1 MSAAPKKILIV
12 EDALSV
18 GLAYQAWLTKV
29 SLGSV
34 HVTTGNEALELLETG
49 EFKVVLLDLQLPD
62 IGGMEIMEQVRN
74 KQMPVTVV
82 VVTSSGSIQTA
93 IDVMRAGAY
102 DYLVKPAAQE
112 RLITT
117 TKNALER
124 EVLQATVTEITKPYK
139 KANLN
144 GFVGSSL
151 PMVAVY
157 RMIEAVG
164 RSTAS
169 VFITGESG
177 TGKEVCAQA
186 IHKSSSRQDKPF
198 VALNCAAIPKDL
210 IESEI
215 FGHLK
220 GAFTGAT
227 SSRDGA
233 AFAANGGTLFLDEI
247 CEMDLNL
254 QSKLLRFL
262 QTGAVQKVG
271 SDKVEKVDVRILC
284 ATNRDPLIEVE
295 EGRFREDLYYRLHVV
310 PIHLPPLRE
319 RDEDVVEIAE
329 ALLTQITGEEGK
341 DFTGFSDAARTA
353 MMQHS
358 WPGNVRELQNVVR
371 NAVILHDGDTV
382 DASMLTITGAT
393 ARAKPGGGAERTIA
407 KRADA
412 AGSPELL
419 VNLGRSYDEIE
430 REIVEATIAHCQG
443 SIPKAAEMLRLSP
456 STIYRKRDSWAA
468 TAPQED
474 A

>member
-1 MSAAPKKILIV
+1 MAASTKKILIV

-18 GLAYQAWLTKV
+18 GLAYQAWLQKAGV
-29 SLGSV
+29 ESV
-34 HVTTGNEALELLETG
+34 HVTTGKEALEALEQG
-49 EFKVVLLDLQLPD
+49 DFKVVLLDLQLPD
-62 IGGMEIMEQVRN
+62 MNGMDIMHTIKNQG
-74 KQMPVTVV
+74 MPVTVV
-82 VVTSSGSIQTA
+82 VVTSTGSLQTA
-93 IDVMRAGAY
+93 IDIMRAGAY

-112 RLITT
+112 RLVTT
-117 TKNALER
+117 AKNALER
-124 EVLQATVTEITKPYK
+124 EVLQETVTEIRKPYK

-151 PMVAVY
+151 AMVAVY

-186 IHKSSSRQDKPF
+186 IHRSSSRSDKPF

-227 SSRDGA
+227 TNRDGA
-233 AFAANGGTLFLDEI
+233 ALSANGGTLFLDEI
-247 CEMDLNL
+247 CEMNLDL

-271 SDKVEKVDVRILC
+271 SDKIEKVDVRILC
-284 ATNRDPLIEVE
+284 ATNRDPAKEVE

-319 RDEDVVEIAE
+319 RDEDIVEIAE
-329 ALLTQITGEEGK
+329 FLLLQIAEEEGK
-341 DFTGFSDAARTA
+341 EFVAFSDDAKVALLA
-353 MMQHS
+353 HG

-371 NAVILHDGDTV
+371 NAVILNEGTEIE
-382 DASMLTITGAT
+382 ASMLSLSAIPVPSMGTTAPSSAPKAT
-393 ARAKPGGGAERTIA
+393 V
-407 KRADA
+407 A
-412 AGSPELL
+412 AGANVGGPGIT
-419 VNLGRSYDEIE
+419 VNLDRSFDEIE
-430 REIVEATIAHCQG
+430 RDIVEAAIDHCQG
-443 SIPKAAEMLRLSP
+443 SIPKAAEMLQLSP
-456 STIYRKRDSWAA
+456 STIYRKRDAWKSA
-468 TAPQED
+468 
-474 A
+474 

>member
-1 MSAAPKKILIV
+1 MMASNQKILIV

-18 GLAYQAWLTKV
+18 GLAYQAWLNKAGIEST
-29 SLGSV
+29 
-34 HVTTGNEALELLETG
+34 HVTTGKEALEQLNSQEY
-49 EFKVVLLDLQLPD
+49 KVILLDLQLPD
-62 IGGMEIMEQVRN
+62 MDGVDIMRAVSDQGL
-74 KQMPVTVV
+74 PITVV
-82 VVTSSGSIQTA
+82 VVTSTASLQTA
-93 IDVMRAGAY
+93 IEVLRAGAY
-102 DYLVKPAAQE
+102 DYLVKPTSQE
-112 RLITT
+112 RLVTT

-124 EVLQATVTEITKPYK
+124 EVLQETVTEIRKPYK

-151 PMVAVY
+151 TMVAVY

-186 IHKSSSRQDKPF
+186 IHRSSTRSGRPF

-227 SSRDGA
+227 TNRDGA
-233 AFAANGGTLFLDEI
+233 AWSANGGTLFLDEI

-284 ATNRDPLIEVE
+284 ATNRNPLTEVE

-329 ALLTQITGEEGK
+329 YLLLQVAEEEGK
-341 DFTGFSDAARTA
+341 EFVAFSEEAKAALVG
-353 MMQHS
+353 HS
-358 WPGNVRELQNVVR
+358 WPGNVRELQNMVR
-371 NAVILHDGDTV
+371 NAVILNDGTEIE
-382 DASMLTITGAT
+382 ASMLSISAVPTQSTT
-393 ARAKPGGGAERTIA
+393 AAKPIPVASTGKGPGVTVDLDRPFDAIERDIV
-407 KRADA
+407 DA
-412 AGSPELL
+412 A
-419 VNLGRSYDEIE
+419 IE
-430 REIVEATIAHCQG
+430 HCKG
-443 SIPKAAEMLRLSP
+443 SIPKAAEMLQLSP
-456 STIYRKRDSWAA
+456 STIYRKREAWNSK
-468 TAPQED
+468 
-474 A
+474 

>member
-1 MSAAPKKILIV
+1 MTMNTKKVLIV

-18 GLAYQAWLTKV
+18 GLAYQAWLTKAG
-29 SLGSV
+29 LDAT
-34 HVTTGNEALELLETG
+34 HVTTGKEALELLSQEK
-49 EFKVVLLDLQLPD
+49 FKVILLDLQLPD
-62 IGGMEIMEQVRN
+62 MSGIDIMKSVKDQAL
-74 KQMPVTVV
+74 PVTVV
-82 VVTSSGSIQTA
+82 VVTSSGSLQTA

-102 DYLVKPAAQE
+102 DYLVKPTSND
-112 RLITT
+112 RLLTT

-124 EVLQATVTEITKPYK
+124 EVLQETVTEIRKPYK

-151 PMVAVY
+151 SMVAVY

-164 RSTAS
+164 RSNAS
-169 VFITGESG
+169 VFISGESG

-186 IHKSSSRQDKPF
+186 IHRSSNRSDKPF
-198 VALNCAAIPKDL
+198 VALNCAAIPKGL

-227 SSRDGA
+227 SNRDGA
-233 AFAANGGTLFLDEI
+233 ALSANGGTLFLDEI

-254 QSKLLRFL
+254 QAKLLRFL

-271 SDKVEKVDVRILC
+271 GDKIEKVDVRILC
-284 ATNRDPLIEVE
+284 ATNRDPLKEVE

-329 ALLTQITGEEGK
+329 FLLSQISQEEGK
-341 DFTGFSDAARTA
+341 EFVAYSADAKATLMA
-353 MMQHS
+353 HP

-371 NAVILHDGDTV
+371 NAVILNDGTEV
-382 DASMLTITGAT
+382 EASMLSVSNVPVATMGAADPVLAASDGGTG
-393 ARAKPGGGAERTIA
+393 PGIM
-407 KRADA
+407 
-412 AGSPELL
+412 
-419 VNLGRSYDEIE
+419 VNLDRPFDAIE
-430 REIVEATIAHCQG
+430 KDVVEAAIDHCKG
-443 SIPKAAEMLRLSP
+443 SIPKAAEMLQLSP
-456 STIYRKRDSWAA
+456 STIYRKRESWNS
-468 TAPQED
+468 
-474 A
+474 